1 MEAALV
7 SRPASTALDEIVR
20 LLAARRDE
28 LNDEIRTYPS
38 PIARC
43 DVQLGALIEERSRII
58 AALAALRN

>member
-1 MEAALV
+1 MEAAIV
-7 SRPASTALDEIVR
+7 SRPVSALDEIAR